1 MSEAM
6 TGSYGDPGADRR
18 TALRRVA
25 QRVRARE
32 LDDATRQLATL
43 LRAGIPLLQS
53 LQTLSRSLTPAL
65 ATVLDQVRRD
75 VEGGSTLERALSR
88 HPRVFDSLYR
98 SLVAAGESGGLLDE
112 MLDRV
117 ASYRERAGRLRSKVR
132 AALVYPLAVMA
143 VAGVAVGVILIWVVP
158 TFAALFDRAGEALPM
173 PTQLVIG
180 LSDALLDHGVWA
192 AVVLAAAGIVLA
204 KALRDS
210 PAAQRY
216 AERVLLGAPLIGR
229 VLQDAAAARWCRTL
243 GMLLGAGVPLTDALE
258 TVGRVAGQHRLGEA
272 TRRIRRD
279 TAMGQRLSP
288 GMARSACFPAIAV
301 QMTLVGEE
309 SGTLDRLL
317 TKAAEALES
326 AVEASVEQMTTLLE
340 PAIMLI
346 LGVVMGGVI
355 VALYLPVFRLGSTIA

>member
-117 ASYRERAGRLRSKVR
+117 ASYRERAGRLRVVTLASI
-132 AALVYPLAVMA
+132 AAILMSQLGYATQPVGILPFVVLLLVF
-143 VAGVAVGVILIWVVP
+143 
-158 TFAALFDRAGEALPM
+158 FAAFN
-173 PTQLVIG
+173 
-180 LSDALLDHGVWA
+180 
-192 AVVLAAAGIVLA
+192 VL
-204 KALRDS
+204 
-210 PAAQRY
+210 
-216 AERVLLGAPLIGR
+216 
-229 VLQDAAAARWCRTL
+229 
-243 GMLLGAGVPLTDALE
+243 
-258 TVGRVAGQHRLGEA
+258 EA
-272 TRRIRRD
+272 TVPAPSMPGTI
-279 TAMGQRLSP
+279 GQERTTGEL
-288 GMARSACFPAIAV
+288 FAIARPS
-301 QMTLVGEE
+301 L
-309 SGTLDRLL
+309 
-317 TKAAEALES
+317 
-326 AVEASVEQMTTLLE
+326 
-340 PAIMLI
+340 
-346 LGVVMGGVI
+346 
-355 VALYLPVFRLGSTIA
+355 